1 MLSDQRNAYI
11 REILADLKAARMLDA
26 GTVLLIQGALAEQE
40 RLAAFVARLRHP
52 EEFGWAVTQEVRDA
66 ARAALLGPQPAGIDA
81 AAVKK
86 ESANPVFPP
95 TPKAKA
101 KKKPAAE

>member
-11 REILADLKAARMLDA
+11 REILADLKAAGMLDA

-52 EEFGWAVTQEVRDA
+52 EEFGWAVTQEVRAA
-66 ARAALLGPQPAGIDA
+66 ARAALLGPQPAGT
-81 AAVKK
+81 
-86 ESANPVFPP
+86 PP
-95 TPKAKA
+95 TEPPLTAQIEA
-101 KKKPAAE
+101 RGQLRLVN